1 MSDDTSYLLTVLGI
15 IIGAI
20 VFFSLFKGVIRMLL
34 LAIAIIGA
42 IAVWLT
48 IQRNGFTFLSFITA
62 SPQPWMVQVASWGL
76 ALFTFLVFFHGMTWF
91 SQLFSLRKFSPTSII
106 TTILMSGIM
115 LWVASIGISY
125 YGDISRIAHFRELA
139 LAQAQGTPAPDT
151 PFSCRVK
158 EVMRSSS
165 ITGWLRKIDPMEDMA
180 QVNLACLVA
189 FGCSLEE
196 PLYTAFYQQQLAGR
210 GIPQGTRLLAL
221 FGDPGLRKL
230 VQDEHFVT
238 LLENERLKTFL
249 QYKDTQQYFVDI
261 L

>member
-1 MSDDTSYLLTVLGI
+1 MAEDTSYLLTVLGI

-20 VFFSLFKGVIRMLL
+20 VFFSLFKGVIRMML

-48 IQRNGFTFLSFITA
+48 IQRNGFTFLAFVTD

-91 SQLFSLRKFSPTSII
+91 SQLFSLRKFSPTSVI

-115 LWVASIGISY
+115 LWVTSIGISY
-125 YGDISRIAHFRELA
+125 YGDISRIAHFHDLA
-139 LAQAQGTPAPDT
+139 VAQMKGEPLPEK

-158 EVMRSSS
+158 EVMRSSVL
-165 ITGWLRKIDPMEDMA
+165 TGWLKNVDPMEDVA

-189 FGCSLEE
+189 FGCSLDE
-196 PLYTAFYQQQLAGR
+196 PHYTAFYLQQLANR
-210 GIPQGTRLLAL
+210 NIPQGTRMLAL
-221 FGDPGLRKL
+221 FGDAGLRKL
-230 VQDEHFVT
+230 VEDEHFVT